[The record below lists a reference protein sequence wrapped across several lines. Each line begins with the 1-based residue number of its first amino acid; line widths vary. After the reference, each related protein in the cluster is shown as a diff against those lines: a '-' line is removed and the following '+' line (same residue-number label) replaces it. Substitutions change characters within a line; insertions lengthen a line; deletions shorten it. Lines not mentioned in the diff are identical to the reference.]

1 MDRRT
6 DELPRKED
14 EVTTE
19 IMKHSNSK
27 PVAIHDI
34 VVGDR
39 YRKDLG
45 DLETLKAS
53 ITELGL
59 LHPVVIDGDRRLL
72 VGGRRLEACKQLAML
87 TIPAVTAAS
96 LSDLRQRVMAEK
108 DENICRQPFKPSEWS
123 AIGKF
128 IEDFQRPIAEA
139 AKAAGG
145 GDKKSEAAKSD
156 RGSSPK
162 RSKTQDDSKR
172 TSSVAAAACGV
183 DRRTYEKAKAV
194 AQAAADSP
202 EKFGSLVEQMD
213 RTGKV
218 NKAYSELRKTE
229 KKAEREAAKKKV
241 EATTGVKADERCSL
255 GDVWILGNHVL
266 YCGDTSLSEFR
277 NLIRDRIG
285 GTAALAFA
293 DPPYG
298 ANVEGYDDSR
308 FYWEHDY
315 LADAAD
321 IVVVTPGI
329 VSIFELARRTAMP
342 YQWSLAAWIT
352 NGMTRGAVGFGNWM
366 YAAVFSAASV
376 FRQAQD
382 FSKVTI
388 SNAEA
393 EDTDHPTRKPTEYVQ
408 WIVET
413 FSKPNEWVVDPF
425 LGSGQTLMVCEASGR
440 RCIGGE
446 LDPKFCSEI
455 VARGEAMT
463 NLEAIKN

>member
-1 MDRRT
+1 MADAT
-6 DELPRKED
+6 CP
-14 EVTTE
+14 
-19 IMKHSNSK
+19 KHGNSK
-27 PVAIHDI
+27 ATPTADI

-45 DLETLKAS
+45 DLEPLKAS

-72 VGGRRLEACKQLAML
+72 VGGRRLEACKQLGML

-96 LSDLRQRVMAEK
+96 LSELRQRVMAEK
-108 DENICRQPFKPSEWS
+108 DENVCREPFKPSEMV
-123 AIGKF
+123 ALGKV
-128 IEDFQRPIAEA
+128 IEEFQKPIAE
-139 AKAAGG
+139 KAIRDGG
-145 GDKKSEAAKSD
+145 GEKGGRPTKNP
-156 RGSSPK
+156 GGTSPRVFK
-162 RSKTQDDSKR
+162 PRDESKR

-194 AQAAADSP
+194 TQAAADAP
-202 EKFGSLVEQMD
+202 KKFGHLVKEMD

-218 NKAYSELRKTE
+218 NKAYSELRKAT
-229 KKAEREAAKKKV
+229 KQAERQAARRKIEK
-241 EATTGVKADERCSL
+241 ATGVKADERCKA
-255 GDVWILGNHVL
+255 GDVWALGGHVL
-266 YCGDTSLSEFR
+266 YCGDTSSEAFR
-277 NLIRDRIG
+277 ELL
-285 GTAALAFA
+285 TEKAALAFA

-298 ANVEGYDDSR
+298 ANVDGYDDSK
-308 FYWEHDY
+308 FYWQHDY
-315 LADAAD
+315 LADRAGV
-321 IVVVTPGI
+321 VVVTPGI
-329 VSIFELARRTAMP
+329 VSIFELARRTSMP
-342 YQWSLAAWIT
+342 YRWSLAAWIT

-366 YAAVFSAASV
+366 YAAVFSEGSV
-376 FRQAQD
+376 FRQSQD

-393 EDTDHPTRKPTEYVQ
+393 ADTDHPTRKPTEYVQ

-413 FSKPNEWVVDPF
+413 FSKPNDVVIDPF

-455 VARGEAMT
+455 VARWELISKGKAR
-463 NLEAIKN
+463 KV

>member
-1 MDRRT
+1 MPQAT
-6 DELPRKED
+6 DTVR
-14 EVTTE
+14 
-19 IMKHSNSK
+19 HSNSK

-45 DLETLKAS
+45 DIEPLKRS
-53 ITELGL
+53 ITEIGL
-59 LHPVVIDGDRRLL
+59 LHPVVVDGDYRLL
-72 VGGRRLEACKQLAML
+72 VGGRRLEACKQLGML

-96 LSDLRQRVMAEK
+96 LSDLRQRVIAER
-108 DENICRQPFKPSEWS
+108 DENTCREPFKPSEMVALGK
-123 AIGKF
+123 AI
-128 IEDFQRPIAEA
+128 EESYRPIAEA
-139 AKAAGG
+139 AE
-145 GDKKSEAAKSD
+145 KKSPGRPKKG
-156 RGSSPK
+156 RGNAPTFSNP
-162 RSKTQDDSKR
+162 QDESKR
-172 TSSVAAAACGV
+172 TSSVAAAACNV

-194 AQAAADSP
+194 TQAAAKSP
-202 EKFGSLVEQMD
+202 ERFGDLVELMD

-218 NKAYSELRKTE
+218 NKAYSELRKAE
-229 KKAEREAAKKKV
+229 KKAEREEARKQV
-241 EATTGVKADERCSL
+241 EAVTGVKAEERCSP
-255 GDVWILGNHVL
+255 GDVWILGDHVL
-266 YCGDTSLSEFR
+266 YCGDTSTDEFQD
-277 NLIRDRIG
+277 LIRARVEFN
-285 GTAALAFA
+285 AALAFA

-298 ANVEGYDDSR
+298 ANVEGYDDSK

-342 YQWSLAAWIT
+342 YRWSLAAWIT

-366 YAAVFSAASV
+366 YAAVFSSGSV

-393 EDTDHPTRKPTEYVQ
+393 EDTDHPTRKPTEFVQ
-408 WIVET
+408 WVVET
-413 FSKPNEWVVDPF
+413 FSKPKQWVIDPF
-425 LGSGQTLMVCEASGR
+425 LGSGQTLVVCEASDR

-455 VARGEAMT
+455 VARWEAMT
-463 NLEAIKN
+463 KAKAVKA

>member
-1 MDRRT
+1 M
-6 DELPRKED
+6 
-14 EVTTE
+14 TTE
-19 IMKHSNSK
+19 VFKHGNSK

-59 LHPVVIDGDRRLL
+59 LHPVVIDGDRRLI
-72 VGGRRLEACKQLAML
+72 VGGRRLEACKQLSML

-96 LSDLRQRVMAEK
+96 LSELRQRVMAEK
-108 DENICRQPFKPSEWS
+108 DENVCREPFKPSEMVALGK
-123 AIGKF
+123 AIEKF
-128 IEDFQRPIAEA
+128 QKPIAEK
-139 AKAAGG
+139 AKAEGG
-145 GDKKSEAAKSD
+145 SKGGKAKHGASCPNLEKPRD
-156 RGSSPK
+156 E
-162 RSKTQDDSKR
+162 SKR
-172 TSSVAAAACGV
+172 TSAVAAAACGV
-183 DRRTYEKAKAV
+183 ARRTYEKAKAV
-194 AQAAADSP
+194 AQAAADAP
-202 EKFGSLVEQMD
+202 QKFGNLVKQMD
-213 RTGKV
+213 RSGKV
-218 NKAYSELRKTE
+218 NKAYSELRKAE
-229 KKAEREAAKKKV
+229 KKAEREAAKEQV
-241 EATTGVKADERCSL
+241 EATTGVKADERCTL

-266 YCGDTSLSEFR
+266 YCGDTGTDKFR

-298 ANVEGYDDSR
+298 ANVEGYNDAK

-315 LADAAD
+315 LTDAAEV
-321 IVVVTPGI
+321 VVVTPGI

-342 YQWSLAAWIT
+342 YRWSLAAWIT

-366 YAAVFSAASV
+366 YAAVFSAGSV
-376 FRQAQD
+376 FRQSQD

-393 EDTDHPTRKPTEYVQ
+393 EDTEHPTRKPTEYVQ

-413 FSKPNEWVVDPF
+413 FSKPKEWVIDPF

-446 LDPKFCSEI
+446 LDTKFCSEI
-455 VARGEAMT
+455 VARWESMT
-463 NLEAIKN
+463 KSAALKA

>member
-1 MDRRT
+1 MSA
-6 DELPRKED
+6 
-14 EVTTE
+14 EVL
-19 IMKHSNSK
+19 IHSNSK

-45 DLETLKAS
+45 DLEPLKAS

-59 LHPVVIDGDRRLL
+59 LHPVVIDGERRLL
-72 VGGRRLEACKQLAML
+72 VGGRRLEACKQLGML

-108 DENICRQPFKPSEWS
+108 DENVCREPFKPSEWS
-123 AIGKF
+123 AIGKVV
-128 IEDFQRPIAEA
+128 EEFQRPIAESA
-139 AKAAGG
+139 ERKSPGRPKKGG
-145 GDKKSEAAKSD
+145 GI
-156 RGSSPK
+156 SPTF
-162 RSKTQDDSKR
+162 SKPRDESKR

-194 AQAAADSP
+194 TQAAADSP
-202 EKFGSLVEQMD
+202 KKFGHLVEQMD

-218 NKAYSELRKTE
+218 NKAYSELRKAE
-229 KKAEREAAKKKV
+229 KKAEREQARKRV
-241 EATTGVKADERCSL
+241 EATTGIKADERCSL
-255 GDVWILGNHVL
+255 GDVWILGDHVL
-266 YCGDTSLSEFR
+266 YCGDTSTDEFR
-277 NLIRDRIG
+277 NLIRDRVDG
-285 GTAALAFA
+285 KASLAFA

-298 ANVEGYDDSR
+298 ANVEGYDDSK
-308 FYWEHDY
+308 FYWDHDY
-315 LADAAD
+315 LADASD
-321 IVVVTPGI
+321 VVVVTPGI

-342 YQWSLAAWIT
+342 YRWSLAAWIT

-366 YAAVFSAASV
+366 YAAVFSSGSV

-382 FSKVTI
+382 FGKVTI

-393 EDTDHPTRKPTEYVQ
+393 EDTEHPTRKPTEYVQ

-413 FSKPNEWVVDPF
+413 FSKPKEWVIDPF

-455 VARGEAMT
+455 VARWEAMT
-463 NLEAIKN
+463 KAEALKA

>member
-1 MDRRT
+1 MQT
-6 DELPRKED
+6 
-14 EVTTE
+14 EVV
-19 IMKHSNSK
+19 KHSNSK

-34 VVGDR
+34 VVGER

-45 DLETLKAS
+45 DLEPLKAS

-72 VGGRRLEACKQLAML
+72 VGGRRLEACKQLGML

-108 DENICRQPFKPSEWS
+108 DENVCREPFKPSEMV
-123 AIGKF
+123 ALGKV
-128 IEDFQRPIAEA
+128 IEDFHRPIAEEA
-139 AKAAGG
+139 E
-145 GDKKSEAAKSD
+145 KKSPG
-156 RGSSPK
+156 RPK
-162 RSKTQDDSKR
+162 KGRQTLPTISKPQDDSRR
-172 TSSVAAAACGV
+172 TSSVAASACGV
-183 DRRTYEKAKAV
+183 SRETYRKAAEV
-194 AQAAADSP
+194 VQAAAATP
-202 EKFGSLVEQMD
+202 ETFGHLVEQMD

-218 NKAYSELRKTE
+218 NKAYSELRKAE
-229 KKAEREAAKKKV
+229 KKAEREKAKKKV
-241 EATTGVKADERCSL
+241 EATTGIKADERCSV
-255 GDVWILGNHVL
+255 GDVWILGDHVL
-266 YCGDTSLSEFR
+266 YCGDTSTDEFR
-277 NLIRDRIG
+277 NLIRDRVEG
-285 GTAALAFA
+285 KAALAFA

-298 ANVEGYDDSR
+298 ANVEGYDDSK
-308 FYWEHDY
+308 FYWAHDY
-315 LADAAD
+315 LADDAD
-321 IVVVTPGI
+321 VVVVTPGI

-342 YQWSLAAWIT
+342 YRWSVAAWIS

-366 YAAVFSAASV
+366 YAAVFATGSV

-393 EDTDHPTRKPTEYVQ
+393 EDTEHPTRKPTEYVQ

-413 FSKPNEWVVDPF
+413 FSKPKQWVIDPF

-455 VARGEAMT
+455 VARWEAMT
-463 NLEAIKN
+463 KAEALKA

>member
-1 MDRRT
+1 MAT
-6 DELPRKED
+6 
-14 EVTTE
+14 EVV
-19 IMKHSNSK
+19 KHSNSK

-45 DLETLKAS
+45 DLEPLKAS

-59 LHPVVIDGDRRLL
+59 LHPVVIDAERRLL
-72 VGGRRLEACKQLAML
+72 VGGRRLEACKQLGML

-108 DENICRQPFKPSEWS
+108 DENVCREPFKPSEMV
-123 AIGKF
+123 ALGRV

-139 AKAAGG
+139 AAAEGHRKG
-145 GDKKSEAAKSD
+145 AEATNS
-156 RGSSPK
+156 K
-162 RSKTQDDSKR
+162 RSGGTSPRAKPPRDESKR

-194 AQAAADSP
+194 TQAAADAP
-202 EKFGSLVEQMD
+202 KKFRHLVEQMD

-229 KKAEREAAKKKV
+229 KKAEREQARKKV
-241 EATTGVKADERCSL
+241 EATTGVKVDERCSL
-255 GDVWILGNHVL
+255 GDVWILGDHVL
-266 YCGDTSLSEFR
+266 YCGDTSTDDFR
-277 NLIRDRIG
+277 NLICDRVVG
-285 GTAALAFA
+285 KAALAFA

-298 ANVEGYDDSR
+298 ANVEGYDDSK
-308 FYWEHDY
+308 FYWDHDY

-321 IVVVTPGI
+321 VVVVTPGI

-342 YQWSLAAWIT
+342 YRWSLAAWIT

-366 YAAVFSAASV
+366 YAAVFSAGSV

-413 FSKPNEWVVDPF
+413 FSKPKQWVIDPF

-455 VARGEAMT
+455 VARWEAMT
-463 NLEAIKN
+463 KSEALKA

>member
-1 MDRRT
+1 MPT
-6 DELPRKED
+6 
-14 EVTTE
+14 EVV
-19 IMKHSNSK
+19 KHSNSK

-34 VVGDR
+34 VVGER

-45 DLETLKAS
+45 DLEPLKAS
-53 ITELGL
+53 IAELGL
-59 LHPVVIDGDRRLL
+59 LHPVVIDGERRLI
-72 VGGRRLEACKQLAML
+72 VGGRRLEACKQLGML

-108 DENICRQPFKPSEWS
+108 DENVCREPFKPSEWS
-123 AIGKF
+123 AIGKV
-128 IEDFQRPIAEA
+128 IEDFQRPIAENA
-139 AKAAGG
+139 IKGG
-145 GDKKSEAAKSD
+145 GGEKGGRPTKNP
-156 RGSSPK
+156 GGTSP
-162 RSKTQDDSKR
+162 RVSTPRDESKR

-194 AQAAADSP
+194 AQAAADAP
-202 EKFGSLVEQMD
+202 KKFGHLVEQMD

-218 NKAYSELRKTE
+218 NKAYSELRKAE
-229 KKAEREAAKKKV
+229 KKAEREKAKKKV
-241 EATTGVKADERCSL
+241 EATTGIKADERCSL
-255 GDVWILGNHVL
+255 GDVWILGDHVL
-266 YCGDTSLSEFR
+266 YCGDTSIDEFR
-277 NLIRDRIG
+277 NLIRDRVDG
-285 GTAALAFA
+285 KAALAFA

-298 ANVEGYDDSR
+298 ANVEGYDDSK
-308 FYWEHDY
+308 FYWDHDY

-321 IVVVTPGI
+321 VVVVTPGI

-342 YQWSLAAWIT
+342 YRWSLAAWIT

-366 YAAVFSAASV
+366 YAAVFSAGSV

-382 FSKVTI
+382 FTKVTI

-393 EDTDHPTRKPTEYVQ
+393 EDTEHPTRKPTEYVQ

-413 FSKPNEWVVDPF
+413 FSKPKEWVIDPF

-455 VARGEAMT
+455 VARWEAMT
-463 NLEAIKN
+463 KAEALKA

>member
-1 MDRRT
+1 MPAT
-6 DELPRKED
+6 
-14 EVTTE
+14 VV
-19 IMKHSNSK
+19 KHSNSK

-45 DLETLKAS
+45 DLEPLKQS

-59 LHPVVIDGDRRLL
+59 LHPVVIDGESRLL
-72 VGGRRLEACKQLAML
+72 VGGRRLEACKQLGML
-87 TIPAVTAAS
+87 TIPAVVAAS
-96 LSDLRQRVMAEK
+96 LSELRQRVMAEK
-108 DENICRQPFKPSEWS
+108 DENVCREPFKPSEMV
-123 AIGKF
+123 ALGKT
-128 IEDFQRPIAEA
+128 IEEFQRPIAEA
-139 AKAAGG
+139 AKAAGVKEG
-145 GDKKSEAAKSD
+145 GKNRHSS
-156 RGSSPK
+156 GGNSPK
-162 RSKTQDDSKR
+162 AQLPRDESKR

-194 AQAAADSP
+194 AEAAAAAP
-202 EKFGSLVEQMD
+202 KKFGHLVEQMN

-218 NKAYSELRKTE
+218 NKAYSEWRKATKQEERRAARKKIE
-229 KKAEREAAKKKV
+229 K
-241 EATTGVKADERCSL
+241 ATGAKADERCKPGEVWHL
-255 GDVWILGNHVL
+255 GTHTL
-266 YCGDTSLSEFR
+266 YCGDTSSDAFR
-277 NLIRDRIG
+277 ELL
-285 GTAALAFA
+285 TEKAALAFA

-298 ANVEGYDDSR
+298 ANVEGYDDSK
-308 FYWEHDY
+308 FYWQHDY
-315 LADAAD
+315 LADMAD
-321 IVVVTPGI
+321 VVVVTPGI

-342 YQWSLAAWIT
+342 YRWSLAAWIT

-366 YAAVFSAASV
+366 YAAVFSAGSV

-393 EDTDHPTRKPTEYVQ
+393 ADTDHPTRKPTEYVQ
-408 WIVET
+408 WIVDT
-413 FSKPNEWVVDPF
+413 FSKPKQLVIDPF

-455 VARGEAMT
+455 VARWEAMT
-463 NLEAIKN
+463 KGQAVKG

>member
-1 MDRRT
+1 MPAAIV
-6 DELPRKED
+6 E
-14 EVTTE
+14 
-19 IMKHSNSK
+19 HSNSQ
-27 PVAIHDI
+27 PISIDQI
-34 VVGDR
+34 VVGER

-45 DLETLKAS
+45 DLEPLKAS

-59 LHPVVIDGDRRLL
+59 LHPVVIDGERRLL
-72 VGGRRLEACKQLAML
+72 VGGRRLEACKQLGML

-96 LSDLRQRVMAEK
+96 LSDLRQRVIAEK
-108 DENICRQPFKPSEWS
+108 DENVCREPFKPSEWS
-123 AIGKF
+123 AIGKRV
-128 IEDFQRPIAEA
+128 EEFQKPIADK
-139 AKAAGG
+139 AKAEGVKEGG
-145 GDKKSEAAKSD
+145 KKRHSSTGNSRQAKKPRD
-156 RGSSPK
+156 E
-162 RSKTQDDSKR
+162 SKHVA
-172 TSSVAAAACGV
+172 SVAASACGV

-194 AQAAADSP
+194 TQAAAAAP
-202 EKFGSLVEQMD
+202 KKFGHLVEQMD

-218 NKAYSELRKTE
+218 NKAYSELRKAE
-229 KKAEREAAKKKV
+229 KKAEREQVRKKV
-241 EATTGVKADERCSL
+241 EATTGIKADERCSL
-255 GDVWILGNHVL
+255 GDVWILGDHVL
-266 YCGDTSLSEFR
+266 YCGDTSTEDFR
-277 NLIRDRIG
+277 DLIRDRVDG
-285 GTAALAFA
+285 KACLAFA

-321 IVVVTPGI
+321 VVIVTPGI
-329 VSIFELARRTAMP
+329 VSIFELARCTAMP
-342 YQWSLAAWIT
+342 YRWSLAAWIT

-366 YAAVFSAASV
+366 YAAVFSAGSV

-393 EDTDHPTRKPTEYVQ
+393 EDTEHPTRKPTEYVH

-413 FSKPNEWVVDPF
+413 FSKPKEWVIDPF

-455 VARGEAMT
+455 VARWEAMT
-463 NLEAIKN
+463 KAEALKA